1 MKKKYDLTS
10 ICLFVCLMLST
21 LGLCGCSK
29 IESQDE
35 DIFSAQYI
43 RTYHEISNKE
53 AQAALIQTKEELD
66 AFISKNIDTSVDVDF
81 LDACAK
87 YTKEYFSDN
96 VLVIIPRM
104 ENSGA
109 ISHKI
114 TGAVYQDNTIYF
126 TINREV
132 PDILSADMMGW
143 HIIVEL
149 KDVEGLPSD
158 TAIDVTYVDVKPE
171 GFWWLDWF

>member
-1 MKKKYDLTS
+1 
-10 ICLFVCLMLST
+10 
-21 LGLCGCSK
+21 
-29 IESQDE
+29 
-35 DIFSAQYI
+35 
-43 RTYHEISNKE
+43 
-53 AQAALIQTKEELD
+53 
-66 AFISKNIDTSVDVDF
+66 VDF

-87 YTKEYFSDN
+87 YTEEYFSDN

-114 TGAVYQDNTIYF
+114 TGAVYQDNTICF

-171 GFWWLDWF
+171 GFWWKKLF